1 MVESYRCVSTREF
14 TASKCAGMVL
24 ITVAYGLRVL
34 LWSRDGHLKSR
45 ASINWVMVGATLA
58 MFTIATMEMAFGFQ
72 HNLQA
77 FILYTGP
84 GGPNAEFNHISNWVN
99 VMKTVDYV
107 AQTFIGDA
115 IMVCI
120 RFCMSVLTR
129 TDFRTGHRLT
139 DATLCMTGTG
149 RSWSYQYFSGSQRQ
163 VRKSF

>member
-1 MVESYRCVSTREF
+1 MVCRISSLSIVPITSSSLLNST
-14 TASKCAGMVL
+14 GMAL

-45 ASINWVMVGATLA
+45 TSINWVMVGATLA

-129 TDFRTGHRLT
+129 TDFRTGLQMLR
-139 DATLCMTGTG
+139 C
-149 RSWSYQYFSGSQRQ
+149 
-163 VRKSF
+163 V